1 MYVQALTPHVVNLFE
16 AVWEELSRIAPTYR
30 EFFIDDDR
38 QGKLEDADGL
48 PYTLD
53 FLVLEEIDFL
63 QMSFRAPGVKAELD
77 KQIKHAPGSGHTV
90 GWLQELIKLLIT
102 YAQIPSEEG
111 ELWEYDPNLYLCEAT
126 SITANYTPRAACAD
140 LVIRGLS
147 EWLRMIPVDAVL
159 YYCQQNLT
167 QPVSNWKEPEAMLF
181 VLNHLLRDVG
191 ETSNKLS
198 DETATGVLQQVAKY
212 INDDNIFLQGASH
225 FVAASLFQIV
235 GNGFT
240 DPANSAFQAAV
251 HAITV
256 DDSAKN
262 TDLVKI
268 VCLKVMNDYLQAPP
282 VTIASSM
289 QPQIIAAVQEFVG
302 SHDLRDE
309 LEDAD
314 DIKACLIETLRD
326 TIAINPAAALEGPAL
341 DLLFTLGSDGAANFQ
356 LFQLVTETFE
366 NIVSSVATSLGHDAY
381 VILCGKTIPA
391 LSGAFDVA
399 NMTQESALTNLA
411 AELVSALAEY
421 GSQPLPDGFIA
432 ALMPKL
438 NRVLM
443 EGTEAELVRP
453 ATLAVQHMLGKGSAQ
468 FLQWTDSTGK
478 SAVEVTLTIINRLLN
493 SPDVDESA
501 ATEVGGLATELI
513 MKAGIDKLGSYLMEL
528 MRAVAVRLATAE
540 RAQFIQSLLMVF
552 AGLSTEAPNEIVD
565 FLSAVEIN
573 GQNGL
578 NIVLT
583 KWLENSINFAG
594 FDEIRQNVIA
604 LSKLYSLEDPR
615 IKQIAVKGDLVVENT
630 GRIKT
635 RSQGKLNPDRYTS
648 IPANLKILK
657 ILVEELSSAATNK
670 YQNPADAAAA
680 LDSEGSDDGDDWE
693 DVGAGP
699 GGTLDLGSGLTKS
712 QLMAYANEDDGGSM
726 TSRVRDDETA
736 EYLAGWFRVEAGK
749 PGFNEM
755 FAALNDDEK
764 AKLQT
769 LV

>member
-1 MYVQALTPHVVNLFE
+1 MYVQALTPHVVVLFE

-63 QMSFRAPGVKAELD
+63 QMSFRAPGVKAELE
-77 KQIKHAPGSGHTV
+77 KQLKQAPGGGHTV
-90 GWLQELIKLLIT
+90 AWLQELFKLLLT
-102 YAQIPSEEG
+102 YAQIPSEEE
-111 ELWEYDPNLYLCEAT
+111 ELWEYDSNLYLSEAT

-147 EWLRMIPVDAVL
+147 EWLRMMPIDAIL
-159 YYCQQNLT
+159 FYCQQNLAN
-167 QPVSNWKEPEAMLF
+167 QVPNWKEPEAILF
-181 VLNHLLRDVG
+181 ILNQLLHDVG
-191 ETSNKLS
+191 ETSNQLS
-198 DETATGVLQQVAKY
+198 DSTATGLLQQVSKY
-212 INDDNIFLQGASH
+212 IGDKKMFLRGASH

-235 GNGFT
+235 GNSFT
-240 DPANSAFQAAV
+240 EPANSAFQAAV

-256 DDSAKN
+256 DGATSDD
-262 TDLVKI
+262 DLVKI
-268 VCLKVMNDYLQAPP
+268 VCLKVIQDYLSAPP
-282 VTIASSM
+282 ITIAASM
-289 QPQIIAAVQEFVG
+289 QPQIIAAIQDFVG

-326 TIAINPAAALEGPAL
+326 TIAINPASALEGPAL

-356 LFQLVTETFE
+356 LFQLVTESFE
-366 NIVSSVATSLGHDAY
+366 NIVSSVATNLGHDAY

-421 GSQPLPDGFIA
+421 GSSPLPSGFIA

-453 ATLAVQHMLGKGSAQ
+453 ATLAVQHMLAKGSTQ
-468 FLQWTDSTGK
+468 FLAWSDPTGK

-528 MRAVAVRLATAE
+528 MRAVAIRLATAS

-552 AGLSTEAPNEIVD
+552 TGLTTEAPTEIVD
-565 FLSAVEIN
+565 FLSAVDIN

-578 NIVLT
+578 IIVLT

-594 FDEIRQNVIA
+594 FDEIRQNVMA
-604 LSKLYSLEDPR
+604 LSKLYSLNDPR
-615 IKQIAVKGDLVVENT
+615 IAQIPVRGDLVVDNT
-630 GRIKT
+630 ARIKT
-635 RSQGKLNPDRYTS
+635 RSQAKLNPDRYTS

-670 YQNPADAAAA
+670 YQTPADAAAA
-680 LDSEGSDDGDDWE
+680 LDSDGSDDGDDWE
-693 DVGAGP
+693 DVGG

-736 EYLAGWFRVEAGK
+736 EYLVGWFRGEAGK
-749 PGFNEM
+749 QGFSEM
-755 FAALNDDEK
+755 FEMLSEEEK
-764 AKLQT
+764 ANLQT

>member
-1 MYVQALTPHVVNLFE
+1 M
-16 AVWEELSRIAPTYR
+16 WEELSRLAPTYR

-63 QMSFRAPGVKAELD
+63 QMSFRAPGVKAELE
-77 KQIKHAPGSGHTV
+77 KQIKQAPGGGHTV
-90 GWLQELIKLLIT
+90 GWLQELFKLLLT
-102 YAQIPSEEG
+102 YAQIPNEE
-111 ELWEYDPNLYLCEAT
+111 EALWEYDPNLYLSEAT

-147 EWLRMIPVDAVL
+147 EWLRMIPIDAIL
-159 YYCQQNLT
+159 FYCQQNLAT
-167 QPVSNWKEPEAMLF
+167 QVSNWKEPEAILF
-181 VLNHLLRDVG
+181 ILNQLLRDVG
-191 ETSNKLS
+191 ETSNKVP
-198 DETATGVLQQVAKY
+198 ETTATGLLQQVSRY
-212 INDDNIFLQGASH
+212 IGDSNMFLRGASH
-225 FVAASLFQIV
+225 FVAASLFQVV
-235 GNGFT
+235 GDEFT
-240 DPANSAFQAAV
+240 ESANSAFQTAV
-251 HAITV
+251 HSTTA
-256 DDSAKN
+256 DDA
-262 TDLVKI
+262 DLVKI
-268 VCLKVMNDYLQAPP
+268 TCLKVIQDYLQAPP
-282 VTIASSM
+282 MTIARSM
-289 QPQIIAAVQEFVG
+289 QPQIIAAVQDFVG

-356 LFQLVTETFE
+356 LFQLVTESFE
-366 NIVSSVATSLGHDAY
+366 NIVSSVATDLGHDAY
-381 VILCGKTIPA
+381 VVLCAKTIPA

-453 ATLAVQHMLGKGSAQ
+453 ATLAVQHMLAKGSVQ

-493 SPDVDESA
+493 SPEVDESA

-552 AGLSTEAPNEIVD
+552 AGLTTEAPNEIVD
-565 FLSAVEIN
+565 FLSAVDIN

-578 NIVLT
+578 SIVLT

-594 FDEIRQNVIA
+594 FDEIRQNIMA
-604 LSKLYSLEDPR
+604 LSKLYSLEDAR
-615 IKQIAVKGDLVVENT
+615 IKQIGVKGDLVVENT

-635 RSQGKLNPDRYTS
+635 RSQAKLNPDRYTT

-657 ILVEELSSAATNK
+657 ILVDELSSAASNK
-670 YQNPADAAAA
+670 YQTPADAAAA
-680 LDSEGSDDGDDWE
+680 LDSEGSEDGDDWE
-693 DVGAGP
+693 DVGA

-736 EYLAGWFRVEAGK
+736 DYLAGWFRVEAGK
-749 PGFNEM
+749 PDFGAM
-755 FAALNDDEK
+755 FDALNDEEK

>member
-1 MYVQALTPHVVNLFE
+1 MTPHIVTLFE
-16 AVWEELSRIAPTYR
+16 AVWEELSRLAPTYR
-30 EFFIDDDR
+30 EFFINDDR

-53 FLVLEEIDFL
+53 FLILEELDFL
-63 QMSFRAPGVKAELD
+63 QMAFKAPAVKSALD
-77 KQIKHAPGSGHTV
+77 KQLKQAPGGGHTV
-90 GWLQELIKLLIT
+90 GWLQELFKLLLT
-102 YAQIPSEEG
+102 YAQIPNEE
-111 ELWEYDPNLYLCEAT
+111 EALWEFDPNLYLSEAT

-147 EWLRMIPVDAVL
+147 EWLRLIPIDATL
-159 YYCQQNLT
+159 FYCEQNLSVQT
-167 QPVSNWKEPEAMLF
+167 TNWKEPEAILF
-181 VLNHLLRDVG
+181 ILNQLLRDVG
-191 ETSNKLS
+191 ETSNKLA
-198 DETATGVLQQVAKY
+198 DQTANGLLGQVSKY
-212 INDDNIFLQGASH
+212 IGDSQMFLRGASH
-225 FVAASLFQIV
+225 FVAASLFEVV
-235 GNGFT
+235 GDGFT
-240 DPANSAFQAAV
+240 DPANTAFQAAV
-251 HAITV
+251 HATTA
-256 DDSAKN
+256 DDA
-262 TDLVKI
+262 DLVKTT
-268 VCLKVMNDYLQAPP
+268 CLKVIQDYIQAPP
-282 VTIASSM
+282 VTISQSI
-289 QPQIIAAVQEFVG
+289 QPQIIAAVSDFVG

-326 TIAINPAAALEGPAL
+326 TIAINPASALEGPAL

-356 LFQLVTETFE
+356 LFQLVTECFE
-366 NIVSSVATSLGHDAY
+366 NLVSSVATDLGHDAY
-381 VILCGKTIPA
+381 VALCGKTIPA

-411 AELVSALAEY
+411 AELVSALAEH
-421 GSQPLPDGFIA
+421 GSLPLPDGFVA

-443 EGTEAELVRP
+443 EGTEPELVRP
-453 ATLAVQHMLGKGSAQ
+453 ATLAVQHMLAKGSAQ

-501 ATEVGGLATELI
+501 ATEVGGLATELVN
-513 MKAGIDKLGSYLMEL
+513 KAGADRLGSFLMEL
-528 MRAVAVRLATAE
+528 LRAVAIRLVTAE

-552 AGLSTEAPNEIVD
+552 AGLTTQAPKDVVD
-565 FLSAVEIN
+565 FLSVVEVN

-578 NIVLT
+578 SIVLA

-594 FDEIRQNVIA
+594 FDEIRQNAIA
-604 LSKLYSLEDPR
+604 LSKLYSLDDDR
-615 IKQIAVKGDLVVENT
+615 IKQIGVKGDLVVENT

-635 RSQGKLNPDRYTS
+635 RSQAKLNPDRYTT
-648 IPANLKILK
+648 IPANLKMLK

-680 LDSEGSDDGDDWE
+680 LDSEGSEDGDDWE
-693 DVGAGP
+693 DVGPGA
-699 GGTLDLGSGLTKS
+699 GGTLDLGSGLTKAH
-712 QLMAYANEDDGGSM
+712 LMAYANDDDNASM

-736 EYLAGWFRVEAGK
+736 EYLAGWFRAEAQK
-749 PGFNEM
+749 ATFNEM
-755 FAALNDDEK
+755 FGALNDDEK